1 MACVLQWSSIW
12 LWPWCMR
19 SCKEHVGPA
28 VLGLGAAE
36 CSKRV
41 WVFVK
46 ALQMQWEAVPVE

>member
-36 CSKRV
+36 CSERV

-46 ALQMQWEAVPVE
+46 AL